1 MTNNVVEILGI
12 ELNDS
17 SVLEKAWFVGDGEVN
32 TARARRATKR
42 RAHFMLINRKDK
54 KGNVIHARDKK
65 ENESSGRKWD
75 PSTFF
80 QLKNGTW
87 GPSTAPRK
95 KFFSFALEEI
105 FSNGGDKLW
114 NCPMKIECFGSVNE
128 MRENEFVLTVIYFRS
143 GDVDRELQDGG
154 LILVLMKQYVL
165 EVIKW
170 NMP

>member
-1 MTNNVVEILGI
+1 MVRWGRR
-12 ELNDS
+12 
-17 SVLEKAWFVGDGEVN
+17 GEYSESKESN
-32 TARARRATKR
+32 KKKSTLHAYQSKR
-42 RAHFMLINRKDK
+42 QKRKC
-54 KGNVIHARDKK
+54 IHARDKK

-114 NCPMKIECFGSVNE
+114 NCPMKVECFGSVNE

>member
-1 MTNNVVEILGI
+1 MGPEYIFSVE
-12 ELNDS
+12 E
-17 SVLEKAWFVGDGEVN
+17 
-32 TARARRATKR
+32 
-42 RAHFMLINRKDK
+42 
-54 KGNVIHARDKK
+54 
-65 ENESSGRKWD
+65 WD
-75 PSTFF
+75 
-80 QLKNGTW
+80 L

-143 GDVDRELQDGG
+143 GDVDRELQDGR